1 MVDITQISIKG
12 KWICEFCNKP
22 FTKESAFLKHKCK
35 QMERYDEMRTPIGQL
50 AFSCYKRW
58 LKLLGRPEGT
68 ADQFINS
75 SFFTQ
80 MIKFAMLSVELKFNV
95 DDYIGYCCKKNYTPA
110 MWCYQDV
117 ISAFLL
123 RTGDKNIKNE
133 VISSI
138 NFLLDVCDE
147 NDISITELIED
158 VMTPKELYSFC
169 KIGQI
174 SPWLFFNS
182 GKLKNKIKDCNQPT
196 IIIKFQQLYDPCVWI
211 NNMKLEV
218 NDDLKKIIKQTGL

>member
-22 FTKESAFLKHKCK
+22 FTRESAFLKHKCK
-35 QMERYDEMRTPIGQL
+35 QMERYEEMRTPMGQL
-50 AFSCYKRW
+50 AFSCYKKW
-58 LKLLGRPEGT
+58 LKTLGRPEGT

-80 MIKFAMLSVELKFNV
+80 MIKFAMLSVELKFQV
-95 DDYIGYCCKKNYTPA
+95 DDYISYCCKKNYTPA

-123 RTGDKNIKNE
+123 RSGDKNIINE
-133 VISSI
+133 VLSSI
-138 NFLLDVCDE
+138 SLLLDICE
-147 NDISITELIED
+147 EQDITIDELIFD
-158 VMTPKELYSFC
+158 IMTTKELYSLC
-169 KIGQI
+169 KQGQI

-182 GKLKNKIKDCNQPT
+182 AKLKNKIKECNQPT
-196 IIIKFQQLYDPCVWI
+196 IIIKFQQLYDPTVWI
-211 NNMKLEV
+211 NNTKLDV
-218 NDDLKKIIKQTGL
+218 NVDIKKIVKQVGL